1 MAYVSP
7 NGRVRLRA
15 FSRPVP
21 RYDFE
26 PSFVGEPD
34 GEALRQQAVDL
45 ISRAICMADGDGLA
59 LEEGSAVDERWC
71 QDWGQRIA
79 SGTHKEEVA
88 RLLAD
93 VPSEYIA
100 KILLRA
106 FYRSVLEILAL
117 GEDSLTCLMGVHA
130 MDGLVT
136 DSVPEPESMSLC
148 FSMGDEI
155 SQGKEPDEGESP
167 SDATSDAT
175 SDADE

>member
-1 MAYVSP
+1 MAYVRP
-7 NGRVRLRA
+7 DGRVRVRA

-45 ISRAICMADGDGLA
+45 ISRAICLADGDGLA
-59 LEEGSAVDERWC
+59 LEEGGAVDERWC
-71 QDWGQRIA
+71 LDWGQRIA
-79 SGTHKEEVA
+79 SGTHREEVA

-93 VPSEYIA
+93 VPPEYIE

-106 FYRSVLEILAL
+106 FYRSVLEIIAV
-117 GEDSLTCLMGVHA
+117 GEESLTCLMGIHA

-136 DSVPEPESMSLC
+136 EASPELESMKLC
-148 FSMGDEI
+148 FSMGDEAPEG
-155 SQGKEPDEGESP
+155 QGPDRGTDPGEAP
-167 SDATSDAT
+167 SAAS
-175 SDADE
+175 E